1 MTFDKAFHSARWIF
15 SCAKLSSQNE
25 RRPRR
30 QRKGD
35 TVMKNVYVTPEIQMI
50 SVSSEDIISTSP
62 TIELP
67 WLPVEDEI

>member
-1 MTFDKAFHSARWIF
+1 VKRIYESPKIE
-15 SCAKLSSQNE
+15 L
-25 RRPRR
+25 
-30 QRKGD
+30 
-35 TVMKNVYVTPEIQMI
+35 I